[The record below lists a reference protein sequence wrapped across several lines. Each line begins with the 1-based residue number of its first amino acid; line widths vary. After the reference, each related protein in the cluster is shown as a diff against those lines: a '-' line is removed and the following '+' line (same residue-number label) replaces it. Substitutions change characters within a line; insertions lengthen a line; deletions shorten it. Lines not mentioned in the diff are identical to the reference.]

1 MGEELGLTVLDWR
14 WAGGTDEEM
23 EDHKGEVKSRMALLT
38 AVMATSVQAFV
49 RWFAG
54 AEGRPARGHSPPYC
68 TCSQIYIRNGP
79 HQ

>member
-1 MGEELGLTVLDWR
+1 MGDDKWVDMEGVGGR
-14 WAGGTDEEM
+14 AGAEPIP
-23 EDHKGEVKSRMALLT
+23 KSRMALLT